1 MSGILVRTSAAAAAF
16 ALLAVAPAG
25 ADPVAD
31 FYKGKTLTIIS
42 PNAPGNTASQL
53 AQAFADHVGE
63 YIPGNPKTRVEF
75 MPGGGGL
82 RAHNHFY
89 VTSPRDGTSLLLPN
103 SSIAVSQLIEPKG
116 VEYDTRKFN
125 WLGVITPGRHV
136 LMVRQDTG
144 VKSLDDLKN
153 KQVFIGTTGAGSET
167 DMYPRMANALLGTK
181 MNIVPGFP
189 GGQADVMLAV
199 ESGEMQGAVSGW
211 QNWSAR
217 PDLVAKMNPI
227 LAFGAGRQPQ
237 VSNTPNIL
245 EVVTDPKSQQI
256 IRLISSVGPIGRGV
270 ITTPDVPA
278 DRVAAMRAAFDQVM
292 KNPTFAEKVKAL
304 KLQIEPTSGAEA
316 QKLVE
321 QALAVDPELVERAK
335 TIMAVANQ

>member
-1 MSGILVRTSAAAAAF
+1 MPNIWFRTPAPAAALI
-16 ALLAVAPAG
+16 LLSFSPAG

-31 FYKGKTLTIIS
+31 FYKDKTLTIIA

-53 AQAFADHVGE
+53 AQAFADHVGA

-89 VTSPRDGTSLLLPN
+89 VTSPRDGTALLLPN
-103 SSIAVSQLIEPKG
+103 SSVAVSQLLEPKG
-116 VEYDTRKFN
+116 VEYDTKKFN

-144 VKSLDDLKN
+144 VKSLADLKN
-153 KQVFIGTTGAGSET
+153 KEVFIGTTGAGSET
-167 DMYPRMANALLGTK
+167 DMYPRLANALLGTK

-217 PDLVAKMNPI
+217 PDLTAKMNPI
-227 LAFGAGRQPQ
+227 MAFGAGRQPQ
-237 VSNTPNIL
+237 VPETPNIL
-245 EVVTDPKSQQI
+245 EVVTDPQAQQI
-256 IRLISSVGPIGRGV
+256 IRLVSSVGPIGRGV

-278 DRVAAMRAAFDQVM
+278 DRVAALRAAFDKVI
-292 KNPTFAEKVKAL
+292 KNPTFVEKVKAL

-321 QALAVDPELVERAK
+321 QALDVSPELVERAK
-335 TIMAVANQ
+335 SILAVAAQ